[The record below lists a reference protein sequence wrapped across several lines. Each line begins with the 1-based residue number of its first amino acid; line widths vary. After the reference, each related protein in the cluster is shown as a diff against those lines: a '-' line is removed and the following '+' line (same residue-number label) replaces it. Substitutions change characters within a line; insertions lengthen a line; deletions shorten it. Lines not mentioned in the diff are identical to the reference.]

1 MNLFHKIDDA
11 VAIVRL
17 KGSVLKQLDMY
28 ARGDRVYI
36 PHGGGYLRVTQEFGG
51 EFGTVNPDIKVL
63 EFDAAGVELKG
74 GKEPRY
80 VAVS

>member
-1 MNLFHKIDDA
+1 MKLFFKIEGA
-11 VAIVRL
+11 IAIVRH
-17 KGSVLKQLDMY
+17 KGGILKQSDMY
-28 ARGDRVYI
+28 ARGDRVFI
-36 PHGGGYLRVTQEFGG
+36 PHSGGYLRITQDFGG

-63 EFDAAGVELKG
+63 EFEAAGVELKM

>member
-11 VAIVRL
+11 IAIVRL
-17 KGSVLKQLDMY
+17 KGSVLKQTDMY
-28 ARGDRVYI
+28 ARGDRVFI
-36 PHGGGYLRVTQEFGG
+36 PHSGGFLRVTAEFGG

-63 EFDAAGVELKG
+63 EFEAAGVELKM

-80 VAVS
+80 VAS